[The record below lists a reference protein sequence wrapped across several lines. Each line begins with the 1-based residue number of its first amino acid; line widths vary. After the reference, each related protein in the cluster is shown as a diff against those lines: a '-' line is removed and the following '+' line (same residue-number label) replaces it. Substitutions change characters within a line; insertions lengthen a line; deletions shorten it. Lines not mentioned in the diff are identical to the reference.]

1 MLGGGLI
8 AAGMVCYDAQI
19 HLSYFPNEILL
30 TFLQVNIAFG
40 ASTTLPFFC
49 FLWAV
54 NGEDAD
60 LGTLLPDNWLS

>member
-1 MLGGGLI
+1 MTPK
-8 AAGMVCYDAQI
+8 YT
-19 HLSYFPNEILL
+19 FPIFHEILL
-30 TFLQVNIAFG
+30 TLLQVNIAFG